1 MRIARAVRSDAEGE
15 EGRALFER
23 IGAFLVDQRL
33 APTPTNYA
41 FAHRLFTEPDE
52 ALARAVELITERGV
66 RITPRDIQTLT
77 DDHAAD
83 SDQPSP
89 AQLKAQ
95 TEGLVARTQMQVEG
109 FADMVTAMR
118 AETADFG
125 RDLVASAE
133 AISTGEDAPHA
144 VDDVVR
150 ITAAMLDRIRVA
162 EDKLESTTREANELR
177 EKLEEARDNARR
189 DPLTQLPNRRA
200 FEEAFAA
207 QEAAGGQMCIAVCDI
222 DHFKSVNDRFGH
234 AVGDRVL
241 RVIADAL
248 SQCCRGHLVTRY
260 GGEEFAILFTNV
272 PLDKA
277 RAVLEF
283 ARGTVQA
290 KRYKLR
296 DNDAPLGEITF
307 SAGLTPVEPGEMH
320 QTAFH
325 RADRLLYLAK
335 HEGRNQVKTG
345 SASYSEFSRGMA

>member
-1 MRIARAVRSDAEGE
+1 MRIARAVRSEMEGD

-23 IGAFLVDQRL
+23 IGAFLLDQRL

-41 FAHRLFTEPDE
+41 FVHRLFTEPDD

-77 DDHAAD
+77 ADHGPEEPND
-83 SDQPSP
+83 CHVD
-89 AQLKAQ
+89 LKAR

-125 RDLVASAE
+125 RDLAASAE
-133 AISTGEDAPHA
+133 AMSTGSDTPQAS
-144 VDDVVR
+144 DDVVR

-162 EDKLESTTREANELR
+162 EEKLESTTREANDLR

-207 QEAAGGQMCIAVCDI
+207 QEATGGSMCIAVCDI

-248 SQCCRGHLVTRY
+248 SLTCRGHLVTRY

-272 PLDKA
+272 PLEQA
-277 RAVLEF
+277 RAVLEH
-283 ARGTVQA
+283 ARGTVQT

-345 SASYSEFSRGMA
+345 SASYSEFRR